1 MAARQKRKNRK
12 GFSLAE
18 TLVAVLI
25 LALLS
30 SAAALG
36 VSQALWQRNKSI
48 ALADAQTVAST
59 AAQIVT
65 DHLRYGRIASVESD
79 GAIVLASG
87 VYQTPMC
94 ISLDGEGY
102 LTTQGVTAADGGG
115 LSRGRAYALLGQ
127 DAYCGLHLS
136 QLTFDLHQSGGEV
149 KSVDVT
155 LSVARPGETEDLWSL
170 EFSVVPVNP
179 RLFTV
184 T

>member
-1 MAARQKRKNRK
+1 MTARRKGKSRK

-25 LALLS
+25 LGLLS

-36 VSQALWQRNKSI
+36 VSQALWQRNQSI

-59 AAQIVT
+59 AAGLVT
-65 DHLRYGRIASVESD
+65 DQLRYGRVASVESD

-87 VYQTPMC
+87 VYQTPVC
-94 ISLDGEGY
+94 IGLDGDGY
-102 LTTQGVTAADGGG
+102 LTTQGVTATPGGG

-136 QLTFDLHQSGGEV
+136 RLDFALHESGDQVE
-149 KSVDVT
+149 SVDVT
-155 LSVARPGETEDLWSL
+155 LAVAGSDDTELWML
-170 EFSVVPVNP
+170 EFSVAPVNSQ
-179 RLFTV
+179 RFTV
-184 T
+184 E

>member
-1 MAARQKRKNRK
+1 MAARRTRRARK

-25 LALLS
+25 LGLLS

-65 DHLRYGRIASVESD
+65 DQIRYGRIASVESD
-79 GAIVLASG
+79 GAMILASG
-87 VYQTPMC
+87 VYQTPVC
-94 ISLDGEGY
+94 ISLDEDGY
-102 LTTQGVTAADGGG
+102 LTTQGVTATPGGG

-136 QLTFDLHQSGGEV
+136 DLAFTLHESGDTVE
-149 KSVDVT
+149 SVDVK
-155 LSVARPGETEDLWSL
+155 LSVAQTGETQSLWDL
-170 EFSVVPVNP
+170 EFSVAPVNP
-179 RLFTV
+179 QRFTV
-184 T
+184 E